1 MISLKPICLWKYL
14 KFERNKI
21 PKNVGRLFYLSWED
35 ALWDILIKKKIKKGS
50 TVLVPE
56 FFCGD
61 VENNIRNHGYKIAY
75 YPVNSRLTTSPKQL
89 IRTIHKYSPE
99 VLVILHPVGI
109 SNQLFRQNYWVKLL
123 KPETILIED
132 SVHKIVDPDKICFIK
147 QNHFI
152 IDSLRKVVP
161 LQGSVV
167 YAQKNEVDF
176 TEPSP
181 FQALG
186 YAIKANLL
194 WVVMQIFW
202 NLSNWSHQSNLSNWF
217 SLKANQIMKIGYDLI
232 GDSVLPARGLF
243 VFNSLQQFI
252 DFEKIRQIKRKQVE
266 FYEHKLTNFPKNIFQ
281 KISYSE
287 SDKGELMAYPLVLP
301 INIAD
306 KTLKQIQDRG
316 LLLNFE
322 LNDSVWSKKYK
333 IIYLPLGPHLKKRDL
348 EEVINKIIF
357 PL

>member
-1 MISLKPICLWKYL
+1 MISPKPIYLADYL

-21 PKNVGRLFYLSWED
+21 PKNIKRLFYLSWED

-61 VENNIRNHGYKIAY
+61 VEDNIRNHGYKITY

-89 IRTIHKYSPE
+89 IRIIHKYSPE

-132 SVHKIVDPDKICFIK
+132 SVHKIVDLNKIRFIK
-147 QNHFI
+147 PNHFI

-167 YAQKNEVDF
+167 YAQKDDINF

-181 FQALG
+181 FQSLRYATKVIFLWAL
-186 YAIKANLL
+186 
-194 WVVMQIFW
+194 MQIFW
-202 NLSNWSHQSNLSNWF
+202 SLSHWANRSNVSNWL
-217 SLKANQIMKIGYDLI
+217 SLKANLFMKIGYDLI
-232 GDSVLPARGLF
+232 GDSILPARGFF
-243 VFNSLQQFI
+243 VFNFLQQFI
-252 DFEKIRQIKRKQVE
+252 DFEKIRRIKRRQVE
-266 FYEHKLTNFPKNIFQ
+266 FYEKNIYATIPYLDF
-281 KISYSE
+281 
-287 SDKGELMAYPLVLP
+287 DKGEMMAYPLVLP
-301 INIAD
+301 INIAG
-306 KTLKQIQDRG
+306 KVLKQIRGRG

-322 LNDSVWSKKYK
+322 LNDSVWSKKHK
-333 IIYLPLGPHLKKRDL
+333 IIYLPLGPHLSENNLKY
-348 EEVINKIIF
+348 ITSCIS
-357 PL
+357 